1 MKLLTVPRIS
11 PEDKCPYLENLNECH
26 EFFFAEQ
33 IKKDEMD
40 FLLAKGWRKFGQFL
54 FRPRCPSCSKCIPLR
69 ILTKEFEFKKSVRR
83 IINKNSDIEVVFS
96 PLTYREDHFRIYRKH
111 SDSRF
116 NDKQIER
123 EEDYIQTFYTYTGT
137 QVMSEFFLDGEL
149 VAFGILDR
157 GSHSLSSVYFVFDP
171 DYANRSLGKFGI
183 IKEVEYA
190 RHKNM
195 SYYYLGYW
203 IEENKSMRY
212 KSAFK
217 PYETYN
223 WLTKVWTRHDMAES

>member
-54 FRPRCPSCSKCIPLR
+54 FRPRCPSCSKCIPIR
-69 ILTKEFEFKKSVRR
+69 VLTKEFIHKKSARR
-83 IINKNSDIEVVFS
+83 ILNKNSDIQVVFS
-96 PLTYREDHFRIYRKH
+96 PLNFKQEHFKIYRKH
-111 SDSRF
+111 SISRF

-123 EEDYIQTFYTYTGT
+123 EEDFVQTFYTYTGT
-137 QVMSEFFLDGEL
+137 QVMSEFYLDDQL

-157 GSHSLSSVYFVFDP
+157 GENSLSSVYFVYDP
-171 DYANRSLGKFGI
+171 DLAKRSLGNFGVM
-183 IKEVEYA
+183 KEIEYA
-190 RHKNM
+190 KSKGM
-195 SYYYLGYW
+195 TYYYLGYW

-212 KSAFK
+212 KATFK
-217 PYETYN
+217 PFETYN
-223 WLTKVWTRHDMAES
+223 WITKVWTREES